1 MWLRK
6 KRILELW
13 WLMKNKTSGRLG
25 QQWCITHTMANTSSQ
40 PITLQ
45 IFRSTDFDSE
55 VSLENEQCGLKP
67 AAPVRSSC
75 IDDPLFRKVSSF
87 FLWSKASARFSIT
100 SSFHSPWCFR
110 QCSGNENLL
119 GVFVEMSLQR
129 RWHLLSWQL
138 RGPSAHL
145 VARSSSTTSASSCG
159 SALMEYSTDFRE
171 VKVHSLE
178 WKESVVQ

>member
-40 PITLQ
+40 PITLP

-55 VSLENEQCGLKP
+55 VSLENELCGLKP

-75 IDDPLFRKVSSF
+75 IDDPLFKKVSSF
-87 FLWSKASARFSIT
+87 FFCEAK
-100 SSFHSPWCFR
+100 
-110 QCSGNENLL
+110 LL
-119 GVFVEMSLQR
+119 RVSR
-129 RWHLLSWQL
+129 SRLLSIL
-138 RGPSAHL
+138 RGAFVS
-145 VARSSSTTSASSCG
+145 VAEMRIFW
-159 SALMEYSTDFRE
+159 EYSWKCHSSAADTCCLGSWE
-171 VKVHSLE
+171 VRQLT
-178 WKESVVQ
+178 